1 VKNLARLVLF
11 FSNVFIL
18 SFLMIL
24 GIRFLFSWIE
34 AVRAIPAQ
42 SVEPVAVLVAAA
54 KASLSAA
61 IYCAVLLSLSYT
73 ARYAMPAAFSIS
85 LVFLLTLAFSFA
97 CSMLLN
103 RLEAVESTA
112 VATHKTLGEPGLRLQ
127 SADVTIVIIGDPAN
141 AASPRVVA
149 MPDRPLIFQETPLPS
164 QSIPS
169 VPFHSGN
176 SWFMT
181 SLGLDFSLVSEQVFA
196 RLQSGLFFFCIYLFS
211 LALLLS
217 SCRFIFEISAWPLAN
232 LFFGILV
239 FRGILSFEVFLDSE
253 ETQSL
258 IGFFVGRLIPS
269 GFISPTVYTGMALL
283 VIMYTLLVN
292 AARGRRRGM
301 I

>member
-11 FSNVFIL
+11 FSNTFIL
-18 SFLMIL
+18 SLLVIL

-34 AVRAIPAQ
+34 AVCAIPAQ

-73 ARYAMPAAFSIS
+73 VRYAMPAAFSIS
-85 LVFLLTLAFSFA
+85 LVFLLTFAFSFA
-97 CSMLLN
+97 FSMLLN

-112 VATHKTLGEPGLRLQ
+112 IATHKTLGETGLRLQ

-169 VPFHSGN
+169 APFHKAN

-181 SLGLDFSLVSEQVFA
+181 SLGLDFSLVSEQLFA

-217 SCRFIFEISAWPLAN
+217 SCRFIFEISTWSLAN
-232 LFFGILV
+232 LFFGALV

-283 VIMYTLLVN
+283 VITYTLLVN
-292 AARGRRRGM
+292 VARGRWRGM